1 MAGLAVAV
9 LVFVLPA
16 FADTPEFG
24 SDPSV
29 TLTVTPDDFVGNGQ
43 TVLVTGA
50 GFPANTPGVIRQ
62 CGGPPAAPQCDADI
76 AATFVTTATGDI
88 PPTPV
93 TAERIVDTGTTTF
106 NCGVQQ
112 CFLVASAGGR
122 TSQHHLS
129 IAGAGTLVP
138 TSTSSSTTT
147 TTTSPSTTTTT
158 TIPAT
163 VPIPGANLV
172 CPLLQS
178 FLGSF
183 PFLSGLI
190 GGLLAVFGCG
200 AVG

>member
-1 MAGLAVAV
+1 M
-9 LVFVLPA
+9 
-16 FADTPEFG
+16 
-24 SDPSV
+24 
-29 TLTVTPDDFVGNGQ
+29 
-43 TVLVTGA
+43 
-50 GFPANTPGVIRQ
+50 
-62 CGGPPAAPQCDADI
+62 
-76 AATFVTTATGDI
+76 
-88 PPTPV
+88 

-138 TSTSSSTTT
+138 TSV
-147 TTTSPSTTTTT
+147 SPSTTT

-163 VPIPGANLV
+163 VPIPGANFVCLV
-172 CPLLQS
+172 PQS
-178 FLGSF
+178 FPGSF

-190 GGLLAVFGCG
+190 GSLLAVFGCG